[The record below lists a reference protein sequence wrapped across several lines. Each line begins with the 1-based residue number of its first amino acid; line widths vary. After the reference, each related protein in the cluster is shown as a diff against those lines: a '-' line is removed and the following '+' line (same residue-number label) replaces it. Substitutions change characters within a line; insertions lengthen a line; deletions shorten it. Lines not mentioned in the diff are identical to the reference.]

1 MTEIVALLGH
11 LNQHR
16 VNSECLSVEQIIA
29 LAADGIIVEDPFAV
43 QISRHVD
50 FQGPCHIRGPVYL
63 LADAPQA
70 LTIGCNVYIE
80 GPSTLEA
87 KNGANLSVGDHAVIG
102 LEGGFHVKANRSGST
117 IELGERIRL
126 SGGGAIFGQS
136 TVGNGAQILGR
147 IQVVNCHLAA
157 GADYAGPDPDTRGAV
172 LKGMGQAENLR
183 LGQGDVIQAFGIFS
197 AAQIRRQAE
206 FHPKAVS

>member
-1 MTEIVALLGH
+1 MTEMHTILGY

-16 VNSECLSVEQIIA
+16 VNSECLSIDQIIA
-29 LAADGIIVEDPFAV
+29 LAADGIVVEDPFTV
-43 QISRHVD
+43 QISRHVV
-50 FQGPCHIRGPVYL
+50 FQGPCHIRGAVCL

-70 LTIGCNVYIE
+70 LKIGCDVYIE

-87 KNGANLSVGDHAVIG
+87 KNGANLSVGDNAVIG
-102 LEGGFHVKANRSGST
+102 LEGGFHAKANRSGST
-117 IELGERIRL
+117 IELGKRIRL

-147 IQVVNCHLAA
+147 IQVVSCTLAA
-157 GADYAGPDPDTRGAV
+157 GEDYAGPDPDTRGAV

-183 LGQGDVIQAFGIFS
+183 LGQGDVIQSFGIFS
-197 AAQIRRQAE
+197 AAQIRRQVE
-206 FHPKAVS
+206 FHPKAVA